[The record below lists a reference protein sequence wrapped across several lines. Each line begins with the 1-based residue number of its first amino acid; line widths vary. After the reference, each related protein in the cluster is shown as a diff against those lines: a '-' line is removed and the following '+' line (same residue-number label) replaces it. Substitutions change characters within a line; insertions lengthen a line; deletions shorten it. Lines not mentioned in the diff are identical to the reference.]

1 MLYPADAADSLDFTA
16 LKTMVGERAATP
28 QARRRI
34 EELQPEFSW
43 EAQAEELERTDQM
56 LTLYQQGHFLPAVA
70 TADTASALTL
80 LRVREA
86 VLSPEQFLALKA
98 QTESYQNLYRF
109 CGLHRASMP
118 AVVQLLER
126 TPPVDEVPLWIDKI
140 LERKLLSLICKIKE
154 ISTEKIEE
162 KLKIVNL
169 FERRNSKFK
178 TYSLGMKQRLAI
190 ASALLNNPEI
200 LILDE
205 PTNGLDPQGI
215 HEIREIIQKIAK
227 NGTTI
232 LLASHLLDEVEKVC
246 SHVVVIRDGV
256 KLYSGRVDKMSAS
269 HGLFELNTNEP
280 KNKLISI
287 LNNNSQIGSVKEE
300 GDYIIAYLTE
310 EMEASE
316 INSYLFKNG
325 ITVSH
330 LVKRKPSLEE
340 QFLDL
345 TNNN

>member
-1 MLYPADAADSLDFTA
+1 METILSLKNLDKKFGRVHAVNNLSFDIQKGNVYGILGPNGSGKSTT
-16 LKTMVGERAATP
+16 LGIILNVVNKTSG
-28 QARRRI
+28 
-34 EELQPEFSW
+34 EFSW
-43 EAQAEELERTDQM
+43 FD
-56 LTLYQQGHFLPAVA
+56 GN
-70 TADTASALTL
+70 
-80 LRVREA
+80 
-86 VLSPEQFLALKA
+86 LSTHQALKKVGA
-98 QTESYQNLYRF
+98 IIERPNFYPYMTAIQN
-109 CGLHRASMP
+109 
-118 AVVQLLER
+118 
-126 TPPVDEVPLWIDKI
+126 
-140 LERKLLSLICKIKE
+140 LSLICKIKD

-246 SHVVVIRDGV
+246 SHVVVIREGV
-256 KLYSGRVDKMSAS
+256 KLYSGRVDEMSAS

-287 LNNNSQIGSVKEE
+287 LNNNSNIGSVKEE
-300 GDYIIAYLTE
+300 GDLIVAHLTK

-316 INSYLFKNG
+316 INNYLFKNG

-345 TNNN
+345 TNHN